1 MANPSTTSPTL
12 LKRPSFST
20 FNPMDQLSQSQIN
33 QYQEAFALFDIDGD
47 GSITAEELK
56 KTLES
61 LGVKINLDE
70 VRDIINEFDI
80 NGDQKI
86 DFREFVIM
94 MLMNND
100 SEDDYEA
107 AFKVFDADGD
117 GAVLLADIGVIMRN
131 LGVSLNQEEQRELFS
146 QIDQDKN
153 GKITYDEFVKLMKMN
168 RKQRSRK
175 SLFG

>member
-1 MANPSTTSPTL
+1 MAGNPSL
-12 LKRPSFST
+12 LSMKRPSFSN
-20 FNPMDQLSQSQIN
+20 FNPMDQLSTSQIG
-33 QYQEAFALFDIDGD
+33 QYQEAFALFDTDGD
-47 GSITAEELK
+47 GTITSQELK

-61 LGVKINLDE
+61 LGVTITLDE
-70 VRDIINEFDI
+70 VRDIINEFDL

-94 MLMNND
+94 MVMNND
-100 SEDDYEA
+100 SDDDYEA

-117 GAVLLADIGVIMRN
+117 GAVLLSDMSVIMRN
-131 LGVSLNQEEQRELFS
+131 LGVSLTKEEQQELFS

-153 GKITYDEFVKLMKMN
+153 GKITYDEFVKLMKMG

-175 SLFG
+175 NLFG